1 MKLLQIQK
9 KNQLTLPADIRKK
22 LNLKEHDI
30 LAVEVEGN
38 KIILTPQKLIDR
50 DQEWFFSKR
59 WQEGERKADKNF
71 MDGNCKE
78 FDNTEELITDLN
90 L

>member
-59 WQEGERKADKNF
+59 WQEGEKEADKDF
-71 MDGNCKE
+71 RDGNCNE
-78 FDNTEELITDLN
+78 FDNAEDLIKDLN
-90 L
+90 S